1 MYQTNNFEYQRLV
14 PVAKPVLDTVSK
26 TTTPCNR
33 SKLTVVS
40 YFNSVPARNFPANP
54 FHNPLFPCASNNNF
68 QNDFSKV
75 CPIYLLPRSTI
86 LLLPFLVSLTAH
98 NSNSDEL
105 FLEHYA
111 IVFKIECLEESA
123 RYTTDRARAHVEI
136 SKFKLNF
143 RISIGKIALLFNEK
157 PLFRICNV
165 RSSMLNSKPFR
176 DITYL
181 DVQPERIAGI

>member
-1 MYQTNNFEYQRLV
+1 MYQTNNFEYQRISSCQ
-14 PVAKPVLDTVSK
+14 ASAGHCFK

-54 FHNPLFPCASNNNF
+54 FHTPLFPCASNNNF

-111 IVFKIECLEESA
+111 IVFKIECFEESA
-123 RYTTDRARAHVEI
+123 RYTTGWNCTCRD
-136 SKFKLNF
+136 FK
-143 RISIGKIALLFNEK
+143 
-157 PLFRICNV
+157 
-165 RSSMLNSKPFR
+165 
-176 DITYL
+176 T
-181 DVQPERIAGI
+181 QPTLPYYKLGR